1 MTNNNVAVFIDAENV
16 GSQYAK
22 NIIETAS
29 NYGDVVVK
37 RVFGDWTKPNLSPWK
52 TAIEKYSLLAEQQFS
67 FAKGKNSSDISLI
80 IQMMIALFEKN
91 IGTFVLASGDSDFT
105 RLIQEL
111 REREKTV
118 IGMGSKNSIH
128 SYVNAFSEF
137 IYLDGSPA
145 EEQTEEEARSNAKI
159 AETDKTKKS
168 AQGKKKTQKSAPQCI
183 LPAKQLKLLTEIA
196 ENLIDQN
203 GKALYS
209 QLSIMMKNKYSDFI
223 PQNYGCKQFRELMLK
238 VLPFLKQFKEQKEGL
253 QYYLILK

>member
-137 IYLDGSPA
+137 IYLDGSPTDDQA
-145 EEQTEEEARSNAKI
+145 EDEGKHSAKP
-159 AETDKTKKS
+159 AETDSNKK
-168 AQGKKKTQKSAPQCI
+168 AQGKKKAQKKAPQCI